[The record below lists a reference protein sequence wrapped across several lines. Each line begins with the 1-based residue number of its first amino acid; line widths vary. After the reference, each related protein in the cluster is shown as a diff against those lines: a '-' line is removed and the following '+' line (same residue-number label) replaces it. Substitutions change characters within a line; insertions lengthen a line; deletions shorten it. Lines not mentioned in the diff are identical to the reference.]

1 MLVTFVYD
9 RKNENHWSL
18 LIIRYSLLITHY
30 SEYKHPIS
38 TGEIFIISKY
48 MLIILNLD
56 LACIVNEIVKFS
68 YCGTRGG

>member
-1 MLVTFVYD
+1 MI
-9 RKNENHWSL
+9 KNEGHSQFV
-18 LIIRYSLLITHY
+18 THY

-56 LACIVNEIVKFS
+56 LACIVNVV
-68 YCGTRGG
+68 GGGDKIMSLDSS